1 MNELFSILGP
11 ESKEGFNAYDGLAQT
26 MHAAGQLAGAEAAY
40 SYMVPQMWRLFGGDN
55 PELTYA
61 FVLFEHCGRVRCAAK
76 RR

>member
-1 MNELFSILGP
+1 MPMTALPRPCMLPDSWRGR
-11 ESKEGFNAYDGLAQT
+11 K
-26 MHAAGQLAGAEAAY
+26 AAY
-40 SYMVPQMWRLFGGDN
+40 SYMVPQMWRLFGDDN